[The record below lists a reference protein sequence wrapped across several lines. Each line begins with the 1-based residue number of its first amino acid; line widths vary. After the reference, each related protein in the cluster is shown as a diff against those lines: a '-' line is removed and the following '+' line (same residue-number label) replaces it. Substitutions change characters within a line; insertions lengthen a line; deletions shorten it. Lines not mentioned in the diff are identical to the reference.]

1 MLRNYIKIAFRNFR
15 KDKSFTFI
23 NLLGLATGF
32 AITLLIIQYVRF
44 EFSYENTH
52 VNADRLVRLTMDYM
66 DGETVTAQDCETN
79 PPTGAKVLAE
89 IPEVENFTRAYPIGE
104 PNVNIAIG
112 NEHFILEKLFAVDH
126 AFFDMFSY
134 PLIYGSKQDIFKQ
147 PNQAVLTET
156 TALKYFN
163 KKDVV
168 GETLEIPFSKGSV
181 LLNIVGVVADSPPNT
196 HLKFNMLISYPTML
210 SDTAMLG
217 EYAETEDNWNGNN
230 TLTYLLLAPNANYE
244 RFTTSLLDLNKRMEV
259 EMNIK
264 NHRIIGQKIGDI
276 HLYSNK
282 TFESEPNGKASS
294 VFFLLGV
301 AFLVIISAFVNYINL
316 ATSKAL
322 DRAKEVGIRKV
333 VGSTKTQLRTQF
345 LIESL
350 LINFCAGSFAIGLI
364 LVAKSKFIEV
374 SGLPA
379 DFSIFSAF
387 FWMIL
392 SAFILLGV
400 LFSGVYPALVL
411 SSFKPSSVLKG
422 TFTHSTQGVFLRK
435 SLVVFQFSITII
447 LLIQIFTI
455 NQQLEYLQNIDLGVN
470 IDRTVVISAPAQNAD
485 RQNYSVFKEELLA
498 NTSIHSVALSG
509 AVPGQMASQM
519 STTTGI
525 NLSEIIEDHN
535 YNFYLTTI
543 DANFIPVMGMTL
555 VEGSNFDE
563 TSHPDKKEVIV
574 NEEAIRLWGV
584 PETKDAIG
592 RKLKFWGSEWTIKG
606 VLKNYHQE
614 SAKSAHIPIIHRYL
628 NSFGGFAGSF
638 ASIKFT
644 GNNIKEQISLI
655 EDTYKSVF
663 PTAPFSYFFM
673 DSEYDKQFKAD
684 KQFQDVFS
692 VLTGFA
698 ILIACL
704 GLFGLAS
711 FTVLKRKK
719 EIGIRK
725 VIGASVMHILVLLS
739 KNFIQTVLV
748 AMLIGIPITYWLAN
762 RWLENFA
769 FRIDLNVWLFIAP
782 VLLVMALVVFSIS
795 IKTINAAVINPVES
809 LKDE

>member
-1 MLRNYIKIAFRNFR
+1 MLRNYFKIAWRNFK

-89 IPEVENFTRAYPIGE
+89 MPEVENFTRAYPVGE

-126 AFFDMFSY
+126 SFFNMFSY
-134 PLIYGSKQDIFKQ
+134 PLMYGTKKDIFKQ

-163 KKDVV
+163 KKNVV
-168 GETLEIPFSKGSV
+168 GETLEIPFAKGLV
-181 LLNIVGVVADSPPNT
+181 LLDIVGVVADSPPNT
-196 HLKFNMLISYPTML
+196 HLKFNMLMSYPTML
-210 SDTAMLG
+210 SDKAMLEEYG
-217 EYAETEDNWNGNN
+217 EKEDNWGGNN
-230 TLTYLLLAPNANYE
+230 TLTYLLLTPNTNYE
-244 RFTTSLLDLNKRMEV
+244 GFTSSLLDLNKRMEV
-259 EMNIK
+259 EMNFK
-264 NHRIIGQKIGDI
+264 NQRIIGQKIGDI

-282 TFESEPNGKASS
+282 TFETEPNGKASS

-333 VGSTKTQLRTQF
+333 VGSTKSQLRVQF

-350 LINFCAGSFAIGLI
+350 LINFCAGICAVLLI
-364 LVAKSKFIEV
+364 LISKSKFIEV
-374 SGLPA
+374 SGLPT
-379 DFSIFSAF
+379 DFSIFGDSL
-387 FWMIL
+387 FWFIL
-392 SAFILLGV
+392 GAFILLGV

-422 TFTHSTQGVFLRK
+422 AFTHSTQGVFLRK
-435 SLVVFQFSITII
+435 SLVVFQFAITII

-455 NQQLEYLQNIDLGVN
+455 NKQLDYLQNIDLGIN
-470 IDRTVVISAPAQNAD
+470 TDRTIVVNAPTQNTD
-485 RQNYSVFKEELLA
+485 RQNYSVFKQELLA
-498 NTSIHSVALSG
+498 NSSVSSVSLSG

-519 STTTGI
+519 GTTTGI
-525 NLSEIIEDHN
+525 NLSEVIEDHN
-535 YNFYLTTI
+535 YNFYLTQI
-543 DANFIPVMGMTL
+543 DANFITVMGMKL
-555 VEGSNFDE
+555 LEGNDFDE

-574 NEEAIRLWGV
+574 NEEAIRLWGI
-584 PETKDAIG
+584 PEAKNAIG
-592 RKLKFWGSEWTIKG
+592 KKLKFWGSEWAIKG
-606 VLKNYHQE
+606 VVKNYHQE
-614 SAKSAHIPIIHRYL
+614 SAKSAHIPIIHRY
-628 NSFGGFAGSF
+628 SDYFGGF
-638 ASIKFT
+638 ASIKFS
-644 GNNIKEQISLI
+644 GNNPKEQISQI
-655 EDTYKSVF
+655 EQTYKSVF

-725 VIGASVMHILVLLS
+725 VIGASVINILVLLS
-739 KNFIQTVLV
+739 KNFIETVFI
-748 AMLIGIPITYWLAN
+748 AMLIGIPVTYLLATK
-762 RWLENFA
+762 WLENFA
-769 FRIDLNVWLFIAP
+769 FHIELNWWLFILP
-782 VLLVMALVVFSIS
+782 VILVMGLVVFSIS
-795 IKTINAAVINPVES
+795 IKTINAAIVNPVES

>member
-1 MLRNYIKIAFRNFR
+1 MIKNYFKIAWRNFK

-52 VNADRLVRLTMDYM
+52 VNVDRLVRLTMDYM

-89 IPEVENFTRAYPIGE
+89 MPEVENFTRAYPIGE
-104 PNVNIAIG
+104 PNVNVGID

-126 AFFDMFSY
+126 SFFNMFSY
-134 PLIYGSKQDIFKQ
+134 PLIYGTKKDIFKQ

-156 TALKYFN
+156 TALRYFN
-163 KKDVV
+163 KKNVV
-168 GETLEIPFSKGSV
+168 GETLEIPFAKGSV
-181 LLNIVGVVADSPPNT
+181 LLDVVGVVADSPPNT
-196 HLKFNMLISYPTML
+196 HLKFNMLMSYPTML
-210 SDTAMLG
+210 SDKAMLEEYG
-217 EYAETEDNWNGNN
+217 EKEDNWGGNN
-230 TLTYLLLAPNANYE
+230 TLTYLLLTPNTNYAS
-244 RFTTSLLDLNKRMEV
+244 FTSSLLDLNKRMEV
-259 EMNIK
+259 EMNFK
-264 NHRIIGQKIGDI
+264 NQRIIGQKIGDI

-282 TFESEPNGKASS
+282 TFETEPNGKASS

-333 VGSTKTQLRTQF
+333 VGSTKSQLRVQF

-350 LINFCAGSFAIGLI
+350 LINFCAGICAVLLI
-364 LVAKSKFIEV
+364 LIAKSKFIEV
-374 SGLPA
+374 SGLPT
-379 DFSIFSAF
+379 DFSIFEDSL
-387 FWMIL
+387 FWLIL
-392 SAFILLGV
+392 GAFILLGV

-422 TFTHSTQGVFLRK
+422 AFTHSTQGVLLRK
-435 SLVVFQFSITII
+435 SLVVFQFAITII
-447 LLIQIFTI
+447 LLIQIFMI

-470 IDRTVVISAPAQNAD
+470 TDQTIVVNAPTQNTD
-485 RQNYSVFKEELLA
+485 RQNYSVFKQELLA
-498 NTSIHSVALSG
+498 NSSVSLVSLSG

-519 STTTGI
+519 GTTTGI
-525 NLSEIIEDHN
+525 NLSEVIEDHN
-535 YNFYLTTI
+535 YNFYLTQI
-543 DANFIPVMGMTL
+543 DANFITVMGMEL
-555 VEGSNFDE
+555 LEGNNFDE

-574 NEEAIRLWGV
+574 NQEAIRLWGI
-584 PETKDAIG
+584 PEAKNAIG
-592 RKLKFWGSEWTIKG
+592 KKLKFWGSEWTIKG
-606 VLKNYHQE
+606 VVKNYHQE
-614 SAKSAHIPIIHRYL
+614 SAKSAHIPIIHRY
-628 NSFGGFAGSF
+628 SDYFGGF
-638 ASIKFT
+638 ASIKFL
-644 GNNIKEQISLI
+644 GNNPKEQISQI
-655 EDTYKSVF
+655 EQTYKSVF

-684 KQFQDVFS
+684 KQFQDVFT

-725 VIGASVMHILVLLS
+725 VIGASVVNILVLLS
-739 KNFIQTVLV
+739 KNFIKTVFI
-748 AMLIGIPITYWLAN
+748 AMLIGIPVTYLLATK
-762 RWLENFA
+762 WLENFA
-769 FRIDLNVWLFIAP
+769 FHIELNWWLFTLP
-782 VLLVMALVVFSIS
+782 VILVMGLVVFSIS
-795 IKTINAAVINPVES
+795 IKTINAAIVNPVES